1 MGSHYLT
8 ERERRE
14 MYLLLI
20 LLVSPAFGRPS
31 SDQLDVGADI
41 DEQLQSFISF
51 NLETGEMLDNSN
63 LIEKVV
69 ESLLGAEQK
78 LLAVEVGLKTLQYEV
93 PQLRIEGNYFPAYN
107 EAKSSVRKTRQTFR
121 EFARRTVTEVRD
133 LKILMENLDNEPML
147 LKISLDKMKD
157 LMIETRKTLREA
169 KENYNKAVQTFMGLK
184 SSIVSKKEQLEKML
198 IKDSADHKAWVE
210 TVTKEAMEA
219 CKNKTE
225 NGFLGF
231 LKDINKEISKVGI
244 DIGID
249 NAIERDC
256 PAIAEA
262 KISEFEAELENQKT
276 ITERMLKSGDN
287 FDETIKEAIEI
298 LAGEIEQISRRTERV
313 EDVSKNIDTYPEE
326 YLRKFQTLG
335 TNFLNGL
342 DDLKKVSEKFLAQ
355 PKDIL
360 SKH

>member
-1 MGSHYLT
+1 MGKSLLDR

-121 EFARRTVTEVRD
+121 AFARRTVTEVRD
-133 LKILMENLDNEPML
+133 LKILMENLNNDPLL
-147 LKISLDKMKD
+147 LKISLDRMKD
-157 LMIETRKTLREA
+157 LMIETRNTLREA
-169 KENYNKAVQTFMGLK
+169 KENYNKAVQTFMGLN
-184 SSIVSKKEQLEKML
+184 SSIVSKNEQLEKML

-210 TVTKEAMEA
+210 TVTKEVTEA

-225 NGFLGF
+225 NWFSGL
-231 LKDINKEISKVGI
+231 LK

-249 NAIERDC
+249 NVIERDC
-256 PAIAEA
+256 PTNVE
-262 KISEFEAELENQKT
+262 E
-276 ITERMLKSGDN
+276 
-287 FDETIKEAIEI
+287 EI
-298 LAGEIEQISRRTERV
+298 
-313 EDVSKNIDTYPEE
+313 
-326 YLRKFQTLG
+326 
-335 TNFLNGL
+335 
-342 DDLKKVSEKFLAQ
+342 
-355 PKDIL
+355 
-360 SKH
+360 

>member
-1 MGSHYLT
+1 
-8 ERERRE
+8 

-31 SDQLDVGADI
+31 SDQLDVGEDI
-41 DEQLQSFISF
+41 GNQLKSFISF

-69 ESLLGAEQK
+69 ESLLGAEQN
-78 LLAVEVGLKTLQYEV
+78 LLAMEVGLKTLQYEV

-147 LKISLDKMKD
+147 LKISLGRMKD

-169 KENYNKAVQTFMGLK
+169 KENYNKAVQTFMGLN
-184 SSIVSKKEQLEKML
+184 SSIVSKKDQLEKML

-231 LKDINKEISKVGI
+231 LKDINKKIVSKVGV

-262 KISEFEAELENQKT
+262 KTSEFEAELENLKT
-276 ITERMLKSGDN
+276 ITERMLESGDN
-287 FDETIKEAIEI
+287 FDKTIKEAIEI

-355 PKDIL
+355 PKNIL
-360 SKH
+360 SKY

>member
-1 MGSHYLT
+1 
-8 ERERRE
+8 

-20 LLVSPAFGRPS
+20 LLASPAFGRPS

-41 DEQLQSFISF
+41 DEQLQSYISF
-51 NLETGEMLDNSN
+51 NLETGEMLDNSS

-69 ESLLGAEQK
+69 ESLLGAEQN
-78 LLAVEVGLKTLQYEV
+78 LLAMEVGLKTLQYEV

-184 SSIVSKKEQLEKML
+184 SSILSKNEQLEKML

-210 TVTKEAMEA
+210 TVTKEVMEA

-231 LKDINKEISKVGI
+231 LKDINKEIVSNVGV

-256 PAIAEA
+256 PANAED

-276 ITERMLKSGDN
+276 ITERMLESGDN
-287 FDETIKEAIEI
+287 FDETIKEAIKI
-298 LAGEIEQISRRTERV
+298 LAGEIKQISRRTERV
-313 EDVSKNIDTYPEE
+313 EDVSKNIDKYPEE

-355 PKDIL
+355 PKNIL
-360 SKH
+360 SKY

>member
-1 MGSHYLT
+1 
-8 ERERRE
+8 

-31 SDQLDVGADI
+31 SDQLDVGEDI
-41 DEQLQSFISF
+41 GNQLKSFISF

-69 ESLLGAEQK
+69 ESLLGAEQN
-78 LLAVEVGLKTLQYEV
+78 LLAMEVGLKTLQYEV

-147 LKISLDKMKD
+147 LKICLGRMKD

-169 KENYNKAVQTFMGLK
+169 KENYNKAVQTFMGLN
-184 SSIVSKKEQLEKML
+184 SSIVSKKDQLEKML

-231 LKDINKEISKVGI
+231 LKDINKKIVSKVGV

-262 KISEFEAELENQKT
+262 KTSEFEAELENLKT
-276 ITERMLKSGDN
+276 ITERMLESGDN
-287 FDETIKEAIEI
+287 FDKTIKEAIEI

-355 PKDIL
+355 PKNIL
-360 SKH
+360 SKY

>member
-1 MGSHYLT
+1 MG
-8 ERERRE
+8 
-14 MYLLLI
+14 MLLNF
-20 LLVSPAFGRPS
+20 S
-31 SDQLDVGADI
+31 
-41 DEQLQSFISF
+41 
-51 NLETGEMLDNSN
+51 LDN
-63 LIEKVV
+63 
-69 ESLLGAEQK
+69 
-78 LLAVEVGLKTLQYEV
+78 
-93 PQLRIEGNYFPAYN
+93 
-107 EAKSSVRKTRQTFR
+107 
-121 EFARRTVTEVRD
+121 
-133 LKILMENLDNEPML
+133 
-147 LKISLDKMKD
+147 MKD

-169 KENYNKAVQTFMGLK
+169 KENYNKAVQTFMGLN
-184 SSIVSKKEQLEKML
+184 SSIVSKKDQLEKML
-198 IKDSADHKAWVE
+198 IKDSVDHKAWVE
-210 TVTKEAMEA
+210 TVSKETMEA

-225 NGFLGF
+225 NGFWGF
-231 LKDINKEISKVGI
+231 LK

-262 KISEFEAELENQKT
+262 KISEFEAELENLKT
-276 ITERMLKSGDN
+276 ITERMLESGDN
-287 FDETIKEAIEI
+287 FDKTIKEAIEI

-313 EDVSKNIDTYPEE
+313 EDVSKNIDKYPEE